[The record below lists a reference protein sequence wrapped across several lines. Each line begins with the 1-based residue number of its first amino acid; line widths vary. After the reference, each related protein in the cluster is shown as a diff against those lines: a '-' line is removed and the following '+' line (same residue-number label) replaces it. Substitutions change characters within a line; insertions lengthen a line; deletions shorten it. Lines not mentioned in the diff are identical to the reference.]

1 MIKLFVEILLEG
13 SEDDKNKGVNS
24 SLSWLPIPP
33 SVQGSEQNPSRI
45 TNEDLKLTTKKF
57 VCTKK
62 RYWRGFVMTKMTD
75 AEYLV
80 RLPDLGLIVQVKK
93 WRLSN
98 AFFIG
103 PELELIK
110 FFGLRKW
117 CTLFED
123 NSLQQY
129 KTMTIEHLKNLLY
142 DIQRKPINFFTV
154 RK

>member
-1 MIKLFVEILLEG
+1 
-13 SEDDKNKGVNS
+13 
-24 SLSWLPIPP
+24 
-33 SVQGSEQNPSRI
+33 
-45 TNEDLKLTTKKF
+45 
-57 VCTKK
+57 
-62 RYWRGFVMTKMTD
+62 MTKMTD

-117 CTLFED
+117 CTLFKD

>member
-1 MIKLFVEILLEG
+1 
-13 SEDDKNKGVNS
+13 
-24 SLSWLPIPP
+24 
-33 SVQGSEQNPSRI
+33 
-45 TNEDLKLTTKKF
+45 
-57 VCTKK
+57 
-62 RYWRGFVMTKMTD
+62 MTKMTD

-80 RLPDLGLIVQVKK
+80 RLPDLGIIVQVKK

-142 DIQRKPINFFTV
+142 DIQR
-154 RK
+154 